1 MILAMTSIPIP
12 LSWQGRDDHMARRST
27 TMAMATCLTLCALS
41 SAHGQG
47 PVRNREPTWSPTGR
61 QIAFVT
67 NRDGNV
73 EIYSM
78 SPDGSKQTNLTNH
91 EARDA
96 AASWS
101 NDGSKIAFVS
111 DRDGGN
117 DVYVMNAD
125 GTRVGRV
132 TFGVQPIFSQ
142 PSWSPDDSRLL
153 YVAGPSHREADL
165 YIIEMDGANRVQLTD
180 SPGLDGNASWSHDGS
195 QIAFVSTRD
204 ENVDMYI
211 ISSDGTGLRRFA
223 THPAEDLGPRWS
235 PDDAQIVFFS
245 RRTGDFEVFVIRAD
259 GSVPVQLTNTPG
271 LDGSPSWSPNG
282 TRIAFMSS
290 RDGGGEEIYVM
301 NADGSVQTRLTRT
314 ERRE

>member
-1 MILAMTSIPIP
+1 MTSIPIP
-12 LSWQGRDDHMARRST
+12 LLYDKDATIMARRWT
-27 TMAMATCLTLCALS
+27 MMAMATCLTLGALS

-47 PVRNREPTWSPTGR
+47 PVRNREPTWSSTGR

-125 GTRVGRV
+125 GTRVRRV
-132 TFGVQPIFSQ
+132 TYGVQALFSQ

-165 YIIEMDGANRVQLTD
+165 YIMEMDGANRVQLTD
-180 SPGLDGNASWSHDGS
+180 SPGLDANASWSHDGS
-195 QIAFVSTRD
+195 AIAFVSTRD

-235 PDDAQIVFFS
+235 PDDAQIVYFS

-259 GSVPVQLTNTPG
+259 GSVPVQLTNSPG

-282 TRIAFMSS
+282 ILWFR
-290 RDGGGEEIYVM
+290 
-301 NADGSVQTRLTRT
+301 GSDIR
-314 ERRE
+314 